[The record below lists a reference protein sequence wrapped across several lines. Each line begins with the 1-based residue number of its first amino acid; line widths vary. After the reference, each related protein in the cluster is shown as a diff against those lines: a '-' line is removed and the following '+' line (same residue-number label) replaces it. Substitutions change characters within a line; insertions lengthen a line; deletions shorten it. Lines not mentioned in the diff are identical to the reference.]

1 MVSFWTYGNDANV
14 NGIHVLERSV
24 MEGVEQKFVR
34 IPSESVVLCAESM
47 GLQLRGEVTKM
58 LVEDTSF
65 RVRQIVDVS

>member
-1 MVSFWTYGNDANV
+1 MYST
-14 NGIHVLERSV
+14 V

-34 IPSESVVLCAESM
+34 IPSESVVLCAESI